1 MRHCVRISGQGG
13 SRQKKVQAAN
23 PISIVVRIRDMNSL
37 VSPTL
42 RPWQSTLIDGALA
55 PVVVRPLAGM
65 KTAEQKPGTGGIP
78 ETVSSQ
84 MSVCLQRIGD
94 SKDHAAFET
103 VFRFFAPRVKAYLM
117 RSVREPNA
125 SEELMQETM
134 VQVWRKA
141 VQYDPAKASASTWIF
156 AIARNLRIDAY
167 RKENRPEVDF
177 NDPALVPEPERQPDH
192 WVEGEQASV
201 HIRTAMADLSSA
213 EQAVLRLAYF
223 EDKSQSMIA
232 EQLQIPLGT
241 VKSRLR
247 LAFSKLRR
255 ALEPTLGDGR

>member
-1 MRHCVRISGQGG
+1 MG
-13 SRQKKVQAAN
+13 
-23 PISIVVRIRDMNSL
+23 P
-37 VSPTL
+37 P
-42 RPWQSTLIDGALA
+42 
-55 PVVVRPLAGM
+55 AGM
-65 KTAEQKPGTGGIP
+65 GTVSDKTGAVSAS
-78 ETVSSQ
+78 ETVASEMSS
-84 MSVCLQRIGD
+84 CLQKIGEARD
-94 SKDHAAFET
+94 RAAFEV

-117 RSVREPNA
+117 KSVREPNA

-141 VQYDPAKASASTWIF
+141 GQFDPAKASASTWIF

-167 RKENRPEVDF
+167 RKDKRPEIDI
-177 NDPALVPEPERQPDH
+177 NDPALVPEPEQQPDD
-192 WVEGEQASV
+192 WVQGQQASAR
-201 HIRTAMADLSSA
+201 IRLAMADLSSA

-223 EDKSQSMIA
+223 EDKAQSAIA

-247 LAFSKLRR
+247 LAFGKLRR